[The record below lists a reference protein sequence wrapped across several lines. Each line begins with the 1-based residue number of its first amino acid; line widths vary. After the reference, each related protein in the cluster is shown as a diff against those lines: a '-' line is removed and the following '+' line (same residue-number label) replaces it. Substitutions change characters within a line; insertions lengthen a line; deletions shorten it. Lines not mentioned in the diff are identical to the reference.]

1 MESAAN
7 AVLNLDVLLGEN
19 EVFDHARGEDIL
31 LDVGVDDLLLGETP
45 CDLVNWDQTV
55 AVVAVDWLGASGM
68 VLATSVVSS
77 FNRHPKEVEWD
88 RKSAAARKTAENKFH
103 TIAFGWLEPLV

>member
-1 MESAAN
+1 MDGAAD
-7 AVLNLDVLLGEN
+7 AVLNFNVLLREN
-19 EVFDHARGEDIL
+19 EVFNHACGEDIL
-31 LDVGVDDLLLGETP
+31 LDVRVDDLLLGETP
-45 CDLVNWDQTV
+45 CDLIDWEQTV

-88 RKSAAARKTAENKFH
+88 RKAAAARKEAQNKFH